1 MEKEKTKVGKF
12 LQKIGRSDI
21 LETALGVVSDVAS
34 GDYLGAIHSLV
45 RKDKE
50 ITPKD
55 KEEINM
61 LITLDYKDLINARD
75 MQVAIATSKES
86 SKLAKNF
93 IYYLASFWSLVSV
106 VYLFMIT
113 FVHIENV
120 RAADT
125 ILGFLLGTIV
135 ATIIAYFFGS
145 SKGSSDK
152 MKGLMKQLK
161 N

>member
-1 MEKEKTKVGKF
+1 MDKEKTKVGAF

-21 LETALGVVSDVAS
+21 LDKALGVVGSITS
-34 GDYLGAIHSLV
+34 GNFLGVIKSLV
-45 RKDKE
+45 DKDEK
-50 ITPKD
+50 ITPTN
-55 KEEINM
+55 KEEINRL
-61 LITLDYKDLINARD
+61 LILDHEDRVNARA
-75 MQVAIATSKES
+75 MQVSIATSKES
-86 SKLAKNF
+86 TKLAKNF
-93 IYYLASFWSLVSV
+93 IYYLASFWSLVST

-152 MKGLMKQLK
+152 MKGILKQLK

>member
-1 MEKEKTKVGKF
+1 MSV
-12 LQKIGRSDI
+12 L
-21 LETALGVVSDVAS
+21 
-34 GDYLGAIHSLV
+34 
-45 RKDKE
+45 DKE
-50 ITPKD
+50 TSGKLI
-55 KEEINM
+55 M
-61 LITLDYKDLINARD
+61 LDVQDRADARA
-75 MQVAIATSKES
+75 MQVAIATSTNS
-86 SKLAKNF
+86 TKLAKNY
-93 IYYLASFWSLVSV
+93 IYYLASFWSIVSV

-161 N
+161 E

>member
-1 MEKEKTKVGKF
+1 MDKEKTKVGAF

-21 LETALGVVSDVAS
+21 LDKALGVVGSITS
-34 GDYLGAIHSLV
+34 GNFLGVIKSLV
-45 RKDKE
+45 DKDEK

-55 KEEINM
+55 KEEVNRL
-61 LITLDYKDLINARD
+61 LILDHEDRVNARA
-75 MQVAIATSKES
+75 MQVSIATSKES
-86 SKLAKNF
+86 TKLSKNF
-93 IYYLASFWSLVSV
+93 IYYLASFWSLVST

-113 FVHIENV
+113 FVPIENV